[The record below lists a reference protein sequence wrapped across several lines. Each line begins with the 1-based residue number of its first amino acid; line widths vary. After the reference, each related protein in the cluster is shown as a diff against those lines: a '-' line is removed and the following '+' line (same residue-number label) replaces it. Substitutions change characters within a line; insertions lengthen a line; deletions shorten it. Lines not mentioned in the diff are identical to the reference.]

1 MRDGVV
7 TETQGNEEN
16 QEVMSGLQ
24 SVTFASQLLHKLLP
38 MPRTP
43 VVDTCVCTHTHTYT
57 HLSHKWLLCS
67 NSMPRTVLGTRNA
80 KTEIM

>member
-24 SVTFASQLLHKLLP
+24 SVTFASQLLHKRQAAP
-38 MPRTP
+38 YAK
-43 VVDTCVCTHTHTYT
+43 DTCAWILVCAHIHTFI
-57 HLSHKWLLCS
+57 
-67 NSMPRTVLGTRNA
+67 P
-80 KTEIM
+80 

>member
-38 MPRTP
+38 MPRTH
-43 VVDTCVCTHTHTYT
+43 VRGYLCVHTHTHIHTFI
-57 HLSHKWLLCS
+57 S
-67 NSMPRTVLGTRNA
+67 
-80 KTEIM
+80 